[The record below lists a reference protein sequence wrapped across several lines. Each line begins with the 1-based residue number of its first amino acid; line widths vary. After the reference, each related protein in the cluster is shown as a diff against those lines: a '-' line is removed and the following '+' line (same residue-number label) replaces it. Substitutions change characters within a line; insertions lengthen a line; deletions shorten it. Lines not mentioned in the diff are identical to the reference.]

1 MTLTT
6 AFSEED
12 LCYRI
17 YCESHG
23 RTAIAGPRILRGG
36 PHPSVS
42 WAHETAESAEADAKK
57 LRAYFAALPK
67 QPSKKAARKMGAD

>member
-23 RTAIAGPRILRGG
+23 RVAIAGPRILRGG
-36 PHPSVS
+36 PWPEVQ
-42 WAHETAESAEADAKK
+42 WTHETAESAEADAAK

-67 QPSKKAARKMGAD
+67 QPSRAKLRKMGAD

>member
-12 LCYRI
+12 LCFRI

-23 RTAIAGPRILRGG
+23 RVAIAGPRILRGG
-36 PHPSVS
+36 PWPEVQ
-42 WAHETAESAEADAKK
+42 WAHETQAEAEKDAEK
-57 LRAYFAALPK
+57 LRQYFAGLPK
-67 QPSKKAARKMGAD
+67 APSKKAARKMGAD